1 MKFVPT
7 TAKRTGDDMAVIEQ
21 MFSVFVVLPLPTNY
35 GFIMYTYTSQD
46 DKMPTCTSSHFAII
60 HDIGP

>member
-1 MKFVPT
+1 MEALRKASVMKFVPT

-35 GFIMYTYTSQD
+35 GFITYV
-46 DKMPTCTSSHFAII
+46 
-60 HDIGP
+60 